1 MWRFIR
7 RRSMTN
13 SGLEPYTTNVG
24 DTHGA
29 PAPAAG
35 DSLVA
40 YPAATHRATSVSDNS
55 CMSQGMA

>member
-1 MWRFIR
+1 
-7 RRSMTN
+7 MTN